1 MHIFSDVQRIRE
13 EPVIPAVVV
22 SAEEYRVQDKMTDIL
37 TLLRH
42 RNGRI
47 KLNDA
52 FPTGTREELLST
64 FLALLEL
71 AKMQM
76 VYLSQ
81 EHLYYE
87 IIISEKE
94 GSRAVSQ

>member
-1 MHIFSDVQRIRE
+1 MRIFADVQRIRE
-13 EPVIPAVVV
+13 KPVIPAVVV

-37 TLLRH
+37 TLLQRK
-42 RNGRI
+42 NGRI

-52 FPTGTREELLST
+52 FPTGTREELLSA

-76 VYLSQ
+76 IYITQ

-87 IIISEKE
+87 IVVSVKE
-94 GSRAVSQ
+94 GSRAVS